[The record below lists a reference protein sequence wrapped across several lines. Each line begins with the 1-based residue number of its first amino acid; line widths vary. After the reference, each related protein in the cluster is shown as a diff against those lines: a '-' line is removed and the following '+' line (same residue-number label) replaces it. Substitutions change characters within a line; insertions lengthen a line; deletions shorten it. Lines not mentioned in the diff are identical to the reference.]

1 MKEYSTRTIV
11 CPHCGKF
18 IEAEIDATNGDQ
30 DFYDECSACCN
41 SIHFRLLHDEQHNKL
56 QLIVDA
62 DDEQIF

>member
-1 MKEYSTRTIV
+1 MKDFLSQRIA
-11 CPHCGKF
+11 CPHCGHH
-18 IEAEIDATNGDQ
+18 IHLDLDASMGDQ
-30 DFYDECSACCN
+30 DYYEECSACCN